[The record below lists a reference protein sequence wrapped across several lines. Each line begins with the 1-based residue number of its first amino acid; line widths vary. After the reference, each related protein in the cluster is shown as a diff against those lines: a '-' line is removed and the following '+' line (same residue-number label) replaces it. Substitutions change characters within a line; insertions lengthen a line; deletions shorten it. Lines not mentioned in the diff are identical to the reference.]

1 MRPIPSFIIAMVVAL
16 GVVALAGCGGDSGS
30 TSETAAPAIP
40 FKVGVA
46 GAMSGQYAAYG
57 ASQRA
62 GAEIAV
68 AELNASGGVNGGA
81 ASIAVA
87 DDRGDPDEAA
97 IVARRFIDDAEIVV
111 VDGHQLSGATIA
123 AGAVYE
129 AAGLPMISPSATDP
143 DVSAL
148 GAYVWRICPTDAMQ
162 GKGLADYSVTTL
174 SKRRIAVMYAATDYG
189 RGLAA
194 AYESGVA
201 AGKGTMVGKERYA
214 LGDTDFTAQ
223 LRKLGAADPDLLFL
237 SGYYGEG
244 WRIAQQARELGLDVQ
259 MLGSDGFASDELPR
273 LGGDGVEGMLV
284 STFFDN
290 SSGDPA
296 VQKFV
301 EAYRARFK
309 GGNPDW
315 FAATSYDV
323 IMLAAQAARN
333 AGSNERAAINK
344 ALAEIGTHEG
354 VSGAITFDGNG
365 DVIKPLTIVVV
376 KDGALATAPSQP
388 MATP

>member
-1 MRPIPSFIIAMVVAL
+1 MRPIPRSIVAMVVVL

-30 TSETAAPAIP
+30 TGETAAPAIP

-46 GAMSGQYAAYG
+46 GAMTGQYAAYG

-68 AELNASGGVNGGA
+68 AELNAAGGVNGGA
-81 ASIAVA
+81 ASIVVA

-97 IVARRFIDDAEIVV
+97 LVARSYIDDAEIVV
-111 VDGHQLSGATIA
+111 VDGHQLSDATMA
-123 AGAVYE
+123 AGAMYE
-129 AAGLPMISPSATDP
+129 AAGLPMISPSATGP
-143 DVSAL
+143 DIGAL

-162 GKGLADYSVTTL
+162 GKELVEYSVATL
-174 SKRRIAVMYAATDYG
+174 GKQRIAVMYATTDYG

-201 AGKGTMVGKERYA
+201 AGDGTIVGKEPYA

-223 LRKLGAADPDLLFL
+223 LKKLGAADPDLLFL
-237 SGYYGEG
+237 SGYYSEG
-244 WRIAQQARELGLDVQ
+244 WRIAQQARKLGLDVQ
-259 MLGSDGFASDELPR
+259 MLGSDGFASDELPK
-273 LGGDGVEGMLV
+273 LGGDSVEGMLV
-284 STFFDN
+284 STFFDH

-301 EAYRARFK
+301 EAYRARSE

-333 AGSNERAAINK
+333 AGSNERDAINK
-344 ALAEIGTHEG
+344 ALTEIGTYKG
-354 VSGAITFDGNG
+354 ISGPITFDENG

-388 MATP
+388 KVTQ